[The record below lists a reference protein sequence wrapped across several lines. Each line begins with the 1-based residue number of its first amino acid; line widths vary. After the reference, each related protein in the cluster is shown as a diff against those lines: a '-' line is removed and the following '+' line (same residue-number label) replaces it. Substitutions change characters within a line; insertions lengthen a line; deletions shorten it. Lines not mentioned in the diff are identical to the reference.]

1 MKVKESFRNGGA
13 DIQPIERE
21 EEIMAGIMF
30 RNGSCKCFS
39 CMYLLNIYGSTD
51 KDCHQKTKAYCMI
64 PNCVKDREIKII
76 KKEIKQEMP
85 KMSKYLK
92 ALSENLKSV
101 GLDLR
106 VVDDEDRYVDI
117 YDENNKFVARLLQNG
132 EIRFATD
139 SVQIESDIS
148 TIVDSIKKDI
158 GVLEEGVVI

>member
-1 MKVKESFRNGGA
+1 
-13 DIQPIERE
+13 
-21 EEIMAGIMF
+21 
-30 RNGSCKCFS
+30 
-39 CMYLLNIYGSTD
+39 MYLLNIYGSTD